1 MGRIDRYILSHM
13 AGPFFGAL
21 FGVLALL
28 MLERLLRLL
37 DLVNSNEGALRYI
50 FDMLTNL
57 APHYLGLAMPAA
69 LFIACYVGYRRLA
82 STSEIAALQ
91 SIGLGL
97 GRMALP
103 AFMAAALLAAF
114 SALLHGYLQPH
125 ARYAYRSLGFLAAHA
140 SIAAALESGAFIEND
155 GITFMAEQ
163 ATPGG
168 QTLAK
173 VFVYEAVP
181 DAPAR
186 IITSKGGALI
196 ESADGQR
203 SALHFKD
210 GLLVEEDANGGR
222 RRITFDTFDWP
233 INRGALGA
241 FRPRGANERELT
253 FPELLEARD
262 DPPEATTR
270 ARVVSEIHARAAR
283 AFSVLLM
290 PMLAIPL
297 AVAGIRTRT
306 SAPLAFGI
314 VVLLVFTQALQFGE
328 GMADLQ
334 RAPVVAAIWTPVAG
348 LFLISGFL
356 FWRTWRGV
364 GFDPGGWLSSMLP
377 VRAAKKPRQA
387 ETTSS

>member
-57 APHYLGLAMPAA
+57 APHYLGLALPAA

-82 STSEIAALQ
+82 TTSEIAALQ
-91 SIGLGL
+91 SIGRGL
-97 GRMALP
+97 GRMAFP
-103 AFMAAALLAAF
+103 AFMAATLIAAF

-125 ARYAYRSLGFLAAHA
+125 GRYAYRSLGFLAAHA
-140 SIAAALESGAFIEND
+140 SIAAALESGAFLEND

-168 QTLAK
+168 RTLAK
-173 VFVYEAVP
+173 VFVYEERP
-181 DAPAR
+181 DGVAR

-210 GLLVEEDANGGR
+210 GLMVEEDDKGGR
-222 RRITFDTFDWP
+222 RRITFNTFDWP
-233 INRGALGA
+233 IDRGALGA

-253 FPELLEARD
+253 WPELYAARD
-262 DPPEATTR
+262 NPPEATTR

-283 AFSVLLM
+283 AFAVLLM

-306 SAPLAFGI
+306 SGPLAFGI
-314 VVLLVFTQALQFGE
+314 VTMLVFTQALQFGE
-328 GMADLQ
+328 GMADLE
-334 RAPVVAAIWTPVAG
+334 RAPVLVAIWTPVLG
-348 LFLISGFL
+348 LLLISGFL

-364 GFDPGGWLSSMLP
+364 GFNPGDWLPQISFKRRGKVTEAGGS
-377 VRAAKKPRQA
+377 
-387 ETTSS
+387 